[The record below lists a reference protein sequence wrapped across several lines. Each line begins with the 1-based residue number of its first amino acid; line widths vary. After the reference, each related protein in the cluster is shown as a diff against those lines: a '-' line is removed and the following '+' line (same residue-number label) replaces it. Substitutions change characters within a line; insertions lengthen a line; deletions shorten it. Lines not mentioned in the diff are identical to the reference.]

1 MQELSKEELNVR
13 RPVDKEP
20 KWYVLH
26 TRPGYENVAKEN
38 LITAI
43 EKYNLQDRVFDIVIP
58 MEDVVEEKKNGKRE
72 VVQKK
77 RTPDYIYVK
86 MKYGDDIWH
95 QVVRTV
101 GITGFAG
108 PKGHPLDMPADEI
121 LRLRLEKPAITETNL
136 VAGDI
141 VEILEGALNG
151 FSGTITDVD
160 AVNAKVKVT
169 VEMFGRETPVELQ
182 LDQVRKINN

>member
-58 MEDVVEEKKNGKRE
+58 MEDVVEEKKNGKRG
-72 VVQKK
+72 
-77 RTPDYIYVK
+77 
-86 MKYGDDIWH
+86 YGVI
-95 QVVRTV
+95 
-101 GITGFAG
+101 
-108 PKGHPLDMPADEI
+108 ADEVEKNYPSLI
-121 LRLRLEKPAITETNL
+121 EIGEDGYKSVNYIEALTIKISQLEEKIKSLEE
-136 VAGDI
+136 
-141 VEILEGALNG
+141 EINKL
-151 FSGTITDVD
+151 
-160 AVNAKVKVT
+160 KK
-169 VEMFGRETPVELQ
+169 
-182 LDQVRKINN
+182 